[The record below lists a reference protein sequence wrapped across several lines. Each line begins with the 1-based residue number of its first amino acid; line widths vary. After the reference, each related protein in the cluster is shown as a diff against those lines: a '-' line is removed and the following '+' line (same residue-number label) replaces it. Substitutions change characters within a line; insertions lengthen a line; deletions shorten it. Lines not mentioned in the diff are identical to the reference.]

1 MREWQKYREALQL
14 KKVNN
19 ALDLGDKIEK
29 KLFY

>member
-1 MREWQKYREALQL
+1 MLEWQEYREALQL

-19 ALDLGDKIEK
+19 ALELGDKIEK